1 MSEEV
6 TIGGLEAQLI
16 EVVDLVSQIADQDYD
31 RARRLEEMINGL
43 QEQMDELVSGGGG
56 GGAAALSPQAGGGAG
71 AGTGD
76 GAEDSP
82 QPRPWAVRAT
92 AAEWTELADW
102 VDWLQNYY
110 QLKGENQIAVCWPQ
124 HGGAIEELA
133 GLHSSWKAAMLADE
147 RAEGTG
153 DQSGYWHD
161 RSLWDTLGR
170 VSRAVPN
177 ACRNTGHTAARPL
190 PVTDRG
196 MLPQPVPQPR

>member
-16 EVVDLVSQIADQDYD
+16 EVVELVGQIADQDYD
-31 RARRLEEMINGL
+31 RAQRLEGLIAGL
-43 QEQMDELVSGGGG
+43 QEQIDELTGGTGGPGASGGVPLPQGG
-56 GGAAALSPQAGGGAG
+56 G
-71 AGTGD
+71 TD
-76 GAEDSP
+76 GEETPVA
-82 QPRPWAVRAT
+82 RPWAVRAT

-196 MLPQPVPQPR
+196 LLPQPVPQPR